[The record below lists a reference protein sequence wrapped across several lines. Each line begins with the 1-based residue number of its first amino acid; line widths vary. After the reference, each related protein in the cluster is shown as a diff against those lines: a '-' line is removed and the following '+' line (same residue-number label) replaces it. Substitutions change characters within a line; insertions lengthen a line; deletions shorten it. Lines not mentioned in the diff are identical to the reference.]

1 MLLCAGCSP
10 VYSFVCAHCWPQKL
24 CQVYYWC
31 PKTTT
36 IKSSSKS
43 GGKAPTPTSKSKS
56 RSSSKEKERSF
67 KEESNEQEE
76 EVKGEIEALASM
88 EAPILE
94 TKEKHSK
101 TKHKSS
107 EFGSSLKKNSTIFDE
122 DQGPDKKTSKTHKE
136 PNKGPK

>member
-10 VYSFVCAHCWPQKL
+10 VYSFVCAHCWPKKL

-36 IKSSSKS
+36 TKSSSKS

-56 RSSSKEKERSF
+56 RSSAKEKERSF

-76 EVKGEIEALASM
+76 VKGEMKAIGSM

-94 TKEKHSK
+94 TKQKHSK
-101 TKHKSS
+101 TKYKTS
-107 EFGSSLKKNSTIFDE
+107 EVGSNLKKNSTVFDE
-122 DQGPDKKTSKTHKE
+122 DQGPDKKTTKTVKK
-136 PNKGPK
+136 PNKGSK